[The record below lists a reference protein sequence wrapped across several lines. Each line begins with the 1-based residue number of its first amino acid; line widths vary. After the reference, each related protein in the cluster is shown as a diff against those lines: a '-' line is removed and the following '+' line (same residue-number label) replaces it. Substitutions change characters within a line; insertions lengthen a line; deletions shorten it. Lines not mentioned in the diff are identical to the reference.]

1 MLRGVI
7 EGGFASAQA
16 LDQPAAGKT
25 GTTQDGKSVWFVGY
39 TPQLAAAAMIGGAN
53 QDGQPIPLAGQTIGG
68 NYISTASGSGFA
80 APIWGDAM
88 KVYDDFLDYQ
98 DFVYPSTVPGAGET
112 TAAPPPCKRKAVPA
126 TAAVTATVRR

>member
-25 GTTQDGKSVWFVGY
+25 GTTTSATAVWFVGY

-53 QDGQPIPLAGQTIGG
+53 AAGQPIGLEGQTIGG
-68 NYISTASGSGFA
+68 NYIYSRLRLRLRRARSG
-80 APIWGDAM
+80 
-88 KVYDDFLDYQ
+88 
-98 DFVYPSTVPGAGET
+98 
-112 TAAPPPCKRKAVPA
+112 
-126 TAAVTATVRR
+126 VTR